1 MNWYLSVLK
10 KYAVFSGRARRKEFW
25 YFTLLNVLL
34 TAALAFVD
42 QKLGLFYPQVGIGV
56 LSAIYTLIALLPST
70 GVLMR
75 RLHDT
80 GRSAWWG
87 LITLIPLLGAIA
99 LVVLLAQNGQPYD
112 NKYGADPKLESA

>member
-10 KYAVFSGRARRKEFW
+10 KYVCFSGRARRKEFW
-25 YFTLLNVLL
+25 YFTLINVLI
-34 TAALAFVD
+34 TAALAFTD

-56 LSAIYTLIALLPST
+56 LSAIYTLITLLPST

-87 LITLIPLLGAIA
+87 LITLIPLLGAVV
-99 LVVLLAQNGQPYD
+99 LLVLLAQNSQTGD
-112 NKYGADPKLESA
+112 NKYGSDPKNESQ